1 MEHPGVL
8 KKWHAEFPSVD
19 QKRSGISRGDKVRN
33 LEIAGVFSKKYVITS
48 NQPIF
53 FWNILVVYDSS

>member
-19 QKRSGISRGDKVRN
+19 QKRSGISRGDKEYIVWN
-33 LEIAGVFSKKYVITS
+33 LQEWFNT
-48 NQPIF
+48 
-53 FWNILVVYDSS
+53 ILWEFPEVK